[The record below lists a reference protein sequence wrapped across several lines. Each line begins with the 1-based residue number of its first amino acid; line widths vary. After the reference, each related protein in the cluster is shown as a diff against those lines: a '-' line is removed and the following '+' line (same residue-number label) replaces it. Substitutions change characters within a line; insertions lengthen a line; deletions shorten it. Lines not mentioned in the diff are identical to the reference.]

1 MVFVVTLVVVNW
13 AQKKSFLSG
22 HNLQKLIICSG
33 LTLLRLKQN
42 HLVLFFLS
50 NDLAF
55 TKMHFSYSKIT
66 PLAECKACNV
76 QSKMSRFQ
84 LCMVMLKSSKLAR
97 T

>member
-1 MVFVVTLVVVNW
+1 MGLLYCVVFVVTLLAVNW
-13 AQKKSFLSG
+13 AQKKSYLSG

-42 HLVLFFLS
+42 HLVLFLS

-66 PLAECKACNV
+66 PPAVLANV
-76 QSKMSRFQ
+76 KRAM
-84 LCMVMLKSSKLAR
+84 CR
-97 T
+97 TK